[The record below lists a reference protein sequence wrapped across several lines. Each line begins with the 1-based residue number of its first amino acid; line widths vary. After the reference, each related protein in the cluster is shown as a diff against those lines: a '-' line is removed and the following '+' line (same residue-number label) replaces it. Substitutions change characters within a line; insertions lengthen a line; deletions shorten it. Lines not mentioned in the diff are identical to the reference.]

1 MSIKV
6 SKRKKM
12 NRSMGGNILMMLVL
26 FLAGFVMLLPLI
38 YVTVTAFKPVNELFL
53 FPPRFFVQNP
63 TTDNFTDM
71 FKLLSTSQITF
82 WRYLFNSVFVSVV
95 GTVFT
100 IILSSLA
107 AYPLA
112 KHRFAGRIL
121 LYNIVVW
128 ALLFRGE
135 VTSAPQYIIVTKL
148 GMLNTYWAIL
158 VPMLAGSMGVFLMRQ
173 FMESNI
179 PDAILEAA
187 KIDGAGE
194 FYTFWKIAM
203 PMVRPAWLTLLI
215 FTFQGVWNATGG
227 EFIYSEPMKM
237 LPTALNQ
244 IVAAGVSRAGASSAV
259 SLIQIIPPIV
269 LFIISQS
276 SVMETM
282 STSGIK

>member
-1 MSIKV
+1 
-6 SKRKKM
+6 M
-12 NRSMGGNILMMLVL
+12 NRSFGGNLTMFLVL
-26 FLAGFVMLLPLI
+26 GFFAAVMVLPLI
-38 YVTVTAFKPVNELFL
+38 YVAVTAFKPVNELFL
-53 FPPRFFVQNP
+53 FPPRFTVQNP
-63 TTDNFTDM
+63 TTENFSSM
-71 FKLLSTSQITF
+71 FKLLSSTQITF

-95 GTVFT
+95 GTALT

-112 KHRFAGRIL
+112 KHKFTGRVL

-148 GMLNTYWAIL
+148 GFLNTYWAIL
-158 VPMLAGSMGVFLMRQ
+158 LPMLAGSMGVFLMRQ
-173 FMESNI
+173 FMESNV

-194 FYTFWKIAM
+194 FYTFWRVAM

-215 FTFQGVWNATGG
+215 FTFQGTWNATGG

-244 IVAAGVSRAGASSAV
+244 IVAAGVSRAGASAAV